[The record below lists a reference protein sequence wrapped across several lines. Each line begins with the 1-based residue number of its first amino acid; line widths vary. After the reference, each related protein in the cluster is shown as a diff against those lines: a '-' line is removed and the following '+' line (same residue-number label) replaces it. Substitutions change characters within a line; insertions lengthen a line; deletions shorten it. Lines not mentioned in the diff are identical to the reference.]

1 MENPWQFSFPPTSS
15 LPIRSKVGSMELE
28 INPRT
33 IDQILI
39 LDCTGRMVSGED
51 LDSVKEAVKQ
61 LVSTTSAVVV
71 NLDTVSYVDSEG
83 LGVLVGIHTSVRN
96 RGGKVRFA
104 AANPVIT
111 DLFRLA
117 KLLDVIELHESVDQ
131 AVKAFSKIAW
141 EHVIR
146 TTGHKA
152 FRPTPL

>member
-1 MENPWQFSFPPTSS
+1 
-15 LPIRSKVGSMELE
+15 MELE

-131 AVKAFSKIAW
+131 AVKAFSKIA
-141 EHVIR
+141 
-146 TTGHKA
+146 
-152 FRPTPL
+152 

>member
-117 KLLDVIELHESVDQ
+117 KLLDVIELHQSVDQ
-131 AVKAFSKIAW
+131 AVKAFSKIA
-141 EHVIR
+141 
-146 TTGHKA
+146 
-152 FRPTPL
+152 

>member
-1 MENPWQFSFPPTSS
+1 
-15 LPIRSKVGSMELE
+15 MELE

-33 IDQILI
+33 MDQILI

-96 RGGKVRFA
+96 RRVQRTQYQRPCRVCDGE
-104 AANPVIT
+104 
-111 DLFRLA
+111 FRWRRQRIGTRHSA
-117 KLLDVIELHESVDQ
+117 
-131 AVKAFSKIAW
+131 
-141 EHVIR
+141 
-146 TTGHKA
+146 
-152 FRPTPL
+152 